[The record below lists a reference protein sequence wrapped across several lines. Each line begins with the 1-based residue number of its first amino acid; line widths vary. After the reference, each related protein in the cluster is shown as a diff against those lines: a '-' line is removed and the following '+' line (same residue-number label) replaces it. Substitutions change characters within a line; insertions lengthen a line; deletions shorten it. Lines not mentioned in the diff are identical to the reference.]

1 MTEEQ
6 EVPLVCV
13 DLGSNSFHLLKASH
27 FKGAFRILNKAKER
41 VRLAEGLSDNY
52 ELTDAAMAR
61 GLDCLAKFREIIGNL
76 PASRVRT
83 VATYTLRRASNG
95 DAFLKAAKAVY
106 PYPIEVISG
115 AEEAR
120 LIYHGVSHTQPG
132 NDSRLVMDIGGGS
145 TEFIIGRGLETR
157 RLASL
162 GMGCVSFQQ
171 RYFEGGKLSDS
182 AFNKAETAA
191 AQELETIEQ
200 SYKDEGWQQAIGCS
214 GTIKAVQA
222 CIQAKWPGESA
233 ITLKKLKAL
242 RKICQQAG
250 DVAKLKL
257 PAVNDERIQVF
268 PAGLAILIA
277 SFKALGIEALTFSDA
292 ALREGLMFQ
301 MAPGAGHL
309 DPRDRT
315 TLALAA
321 QYHVDRP
328 QAMRVRSKATRLFS
342 QVKKDRELEALLGW
356 AAELHEVGLQIN
368 FHGIQRHSAYI
379 LENSDLIGFNQ
390 EQQLLLATLVRYSR
404 KGLKQFALPRFNLFN
419 DQDAMLM
426 LRVLRLSILLH
437 RRRQNLRL
445 PELTLSLTDD
455 KTLVLSCPAIW
466 LKRHELVSA
475 DLHQEVLY
483 QAQAG
488 WPLVIDAK
496 GA

>member
-27 FKGAFRILNKAKER
+27 LEGAFRILNKAKER
-41 VRLAEGLSDNY
+41 VRLAEGLSEGY

-61 GLDCLAKFREIIGNL
+61 GLDCLAKFREIIGPI

-83 VATYTLRRASNG
+83 VATYTLRRAANG

-120 LIYHGVSHTQPG
+120 LIYQGVAHTQPG
-132 NDSRLVMDIGGGS
+132 SDSRLVIDIGGGS
-145 TEFIIGRGLETR
+145 TEFIIGRGMETR

-162 GMGCVSFQQ
+162 GMGCVSYQQ
-171 RYFEGGKLSDS
+171 RFFNEGKISES

-214 GTIKAVQA
+214 GTVKAVLSA
-222 CIQAKWPGESA
+222 IQGKWPEQTS
-233 ITLKKLKAL
+233 INLKKLKAL
-242 RKICQQAG
+242 RKHCLQAA
-250 DVAKLKL
+250 DTNKLKL
-257 PAVNDERIQVF
+257 NDVNDERAQVF

-277 SFKALGIEALTFSDA
+277 AFKALDISELVFSDA

-301 MAPGAGHL
+301 MAPGHHHQ

-315 TLALAA
+315 AQALAA
-321 QYHVDRP
+321 QYHVDRA
-328 QAMRVRSKATRLFS
+328 QAMRVRGKATRLYR
-342 QVKKDRELEALLGW
+342 QLGKDLEFEALLGW

-368 FHGIQRHSAYI
+368 FHGVQRHSAYI

-390 EQQLLLATLVRYSR
+390 DQQLLLATLVRFSR
-404 KGLKQFALPRFNLFN
+404 KSLKQFHLPRFNN
-419 DQDAMLM
+419 INEADATL
-426 LRVLRLSILLH
+426 LVRILRLAVLLH

-445 PELTLSLTDD
+445 PALTLGLTD
-455 KTLVLSCPAIW
+455 TALVLGCPALW
-466 LKRHELVSA
+466 LKRHELVAA
-475 DLHQEVLY
+475 DLQQEMQY

-488 WPLVIDAK
+488 WQLQIEALE
-496 GA
+496 